1 MSSVTI
7 TLIIAPGVRV
17 VFLEFSIGPMEFG
30 SSRSFCA
37 NSILRALERV
47 LGKSRDEVFTVD
59 GTFAKKYRIVAIGD
73 LLARQMTV

>member
-37 NSILRALERV
+37 NSILRAIDL
-47 LGKSRDEVFTVD
+47 LGKSRDKIFTVD